1 MFHDF
6 SVLDK
11 NTIKEKFHN
20 IFIDG
25 LLDELSDARYF
36 TKLDL
41 YSSYH

>member
-1 MFHDF
+1 MCHDF

-20 IFIDG
+20 LVIDD
-25 LLDELSDARYF
+25 LLDELSDAQYF